1 MTSVAET
8 MPDDQGGGGGFLARL
23 KAQAIEYSQ
32 ISTMHGLRY
41 IGEVERPTFERL
53 ASSSNWAHL
62 LRYAHETI
70 YTFLNLTYIM
80 IKLHYKM
87 MIQ

>member
-53 ASSSNWAHL
+53 ASSSNSGTNAPL
-62 LRYAHETI
+62 CSLTI
-70 YTFLNLTYIM
+70 ASAIAWIYSP
-80 IKLHYKM
+80 
-87 MIQ
+87 QS